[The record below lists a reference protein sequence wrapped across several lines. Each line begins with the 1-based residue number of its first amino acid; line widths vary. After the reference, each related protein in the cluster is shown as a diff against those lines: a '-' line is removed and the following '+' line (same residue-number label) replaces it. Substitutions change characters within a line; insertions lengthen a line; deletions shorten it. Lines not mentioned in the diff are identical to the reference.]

1 MNSDY
6 EDVFGLEGPLARAL
20 PGYAFRPE
28 QAAMAKAVGQALA
41 RLEPLIVEAGTGT
54 GKTFAY
60 LIPALLSGR
69 SVIISTGTR
78 TLQDQLYRRDVPLL
92 AKALGLPVK
101 VALLKGRAN
110 YLCRHR
116 LELATQQ
123 GSLLAGEDD
132 VRSDVRSDARS
143 DVRSDGRGESS
154 RERVLARIARWAATT
169 TSGDLSELADLPEQ
183 SPVWPDVTSTRENC
197 LGQECP
203 QFSRCHV
210 IEARRNA
217 QAADIVVV
225 NHHLL
230 LADLAL
236 KDEGFGDLLPGAEAV
251 LLDEAHQVPDIAAQF
266 FGQVWSVRQVTIWM
280 RDITA
285 ELAAAGVGAPEITA
299 GIGELEVRL
308 EQLRASLQLRP
319 RSRAGGGGESRGGE
333 SRGGGG
339 SRGAASTRYEWESLP
354 EAFLE
359 LLPELET
366 AIGDIASRLEGLGA
380 GAGTANCARR
390 GAALANGLASLRE
403 LADDSGLRWVD
414 ATLSGLLLQFTPFE
428 IAERLRE
435 YVAARPC
442 AWVFTSATLAIAE
455 DFSHF
460 AARIGLSEART
471 LRIGSPFD
479 YRDQARIFL
488 PPHMPEPQ
496 DPDFAARFIAACA
509 PLLVASGG
517 RAFLLYTSYRS
528 LNEGVRALQAR
539 FPDPPFPVLV
549 QGEAPR
555 EVLLR
560 RFRDLGH
567 AVLLATGSFWE
578 GVDVKGEALSIVA
591 IDKLP
596 FASPDDPLL
605 KARLEGIR
613 RRGGNPFFEYQLPQ
627 AVLALKQGVGRLIRD
642 VDDFGVI
649 VLGDPRLTT
658 KAYGRVF
665 LEALPPSPVITDG
678 AAAARF
684 LTERLARLRPAMPLA
699 SRAT

>member
-6 EDVFGLEGPLARAL
+6 QDVFSTEGPLARAL
-20 PGYAFRPE
+20 PDYAYRVE
-28 QAAMAKAVGQALA
+28 QAVMAKAVGAALA

-60 LIPALLSGR
+60 LVPALLSGR

-78 TLQDQLYRRDVPLL
+78 TLQDQLFRRDVPML
-92 AKALGLPVK
+92 AKALGLPAK
-101 VALLKGRAN
+101 LALLKGRTN

-123 GSLLAGEDD
+123 GALLPERNVARLLA
-132 VRSDVRSDARS
+132 
-143 DVRSDGRGESS
+143 
-154 RERVLARIARWAATT
+154 RVSRWAASTK
-169 TSGDLSELADLPEQ
+169 SGDLAELTDLPEQ
-183 SPVWPDVTSTRENC
+183 SPVWPSITSTRENC

-210 IEARRNA
+210 FEARRNA

-251 LLDEAHQVPDIAAQF
+251 ILDEAHQVPDIAAQF
-266 FGQVWSVRQVTIWM
+266 FGQSWSVRQVQVLL
-280 RDITA
+280 RDVTA
-285 ELAAAGVGAPEITA
+285 ELAAAAIRSPSLVEALMGLEGQLDGLRYALQRAAGRYDWQELPESFLDALPEIEA
-299 GIGELEVRL
+299 ALSDLARQLE
-308 EQLRASLQLRP
+308 
-319 RSRAGGGGESRGGE
+319 
-333 SRGGGG
+333 
-339 SRGAASTRYEWESLP
+339 
-354 EAFLE
+354 
-359 LLPELET
+359 
-366 AIGDIASRLEGLGA
+366 DLGA
-380 GAGTANCARR
+380 GAGTASCARR
-390 GAALANGLASLRE
+390 AAHLANALAQLRE
-403 LADDSGLRWVD
+403 LPEESGLRWAEAA
-414 ATLSGLLLQFTPFE
+414 ATGLTLQFTPFE

-435 YVAARPC
+435 YVESRPC
-442 AWVFTSATLAIAE
+442 AWVFTSATLAIAS

-460 AARIGLSEART
+460 AARIGLSDART
-471 LRIGSPFD
+471 LRIDSPFD
-479 YRDQARIFL
+479 YRDQARLFL
-488 PPHMPEPQ
+488 PPGMPDPQ
-496 DPDFAARFIAACA
+496 DPAFADRFIEACA
-509 PLLVASGG
+509 PLIEACGG
-517 RAFLLYTSYRS
+517 RAFLLYTSYRG
-528 LNEGVRALQAR
+528 LAEGVRALKSR

-555 EVLLR
+555 EALLS
-560 RFRDLGH
+560 RFRELGN

-578 GVDVKGEALSIVA
+578 GVDVKGDALSIVA

-596 FASPDDPLL
+596 FAAPDDPLL

-642 VDDFGVI
+642 FDDFGVI
-649 VLGDPRLTT
+649 VLGDPRIKT

-665 LEALPPSPVITDG
+665 LESMPPCPVVTDS
-678 AAAARF
+678 AAAAKF
-684 LTERLARLRPAMPLA
+684 LAGRMRARQITTPKAQVQ
-699 SRAT
+699 

>member
-6 EDVFGLEGPLARAL
+6 KEIFHLAGPLARAL
-20 PGYAFRPE
+20 PNYAYRPE
-28 QAAMAKAVGQALA
+28 QAVMAKAVGAALA

-78 TLQDQLYRRDVPLL
+78 TLQDQLFRRDVPML

-101 VALLKGRAN
+101 IALLKGRTN

-123 GSLLAGEDD
+123 DSLLAPERN
-132 VRSDVRSDARS
+132 VARL
-143 DVRSDGRGESS
+143 
-154 RERVLARIARWAATT
+154 LARVSRWAATT
-169 TSGDLSELADLPEQ
+169 KTGDMAELTDLPEQ
-183 SPVWPDVTSTRENC
+183 SPLWPSITSTRENC
-197 LGQECP
+197 LGQECA

-210 IEARRNA
+210 FDARRNA

-251 LLDEAHQVPDIAAQF
+251 ILDEAHQVPDIAAQF
-266 FGQVWSVRQVTIWM
+266 FGQAWSVRQVQVLM
-280 RDITA
+280 RDIAA
-285 ELAAAGVGAPEITA
+285 EMAAAAIRAPDIVEA
-299 GIGELEVRL
+299 VLAVDGHLEGLRFAL
-308 EQLRASLQLRP
+308 QLRA
-319 RSRAGGGGESRGGE
+319 G
-333 SRGGGG
+333 
-339 SRGAASTRYEWESLP
+339 RYEWSDLPDSFLDALP
-354 EAFLE
+354 EI
-359 LLPELET
+359 ET
-366 AIGDIASRLEGLGA
+366 ALSDLAEQLDNLGA
-380 GAGTANCARR
+380 GAGTANCSRR
-390 GAALANGLASLRE
+390 AAHLANALAQLRE
-403 LADDSGLRWVD
+403 LTDDSGLRWVEV
-414 ATLSGLLLQFTPFE
+414 TLNGMTLQFTPFE

-435 YVAARPC
+435 YVESRPC
-442 AWVFTSATLAIAE
+442 AWIFTSATLAIGE

-460 AARIGLSEART
+460 AARIGLGEART
-471 LRIGSPFD
+471 LRIDSPFD
-479 YRDQARIFL
+479 YRAQTRLFL

-496 DPDFAARFIAACA
+496 DPSFAEKFVDACA
-509 PLLVASGG
+509 PLLKASGG
-517 RAFLLYTSYRS
+517 RAFLLYTSYRG
-528 LNEGVRALQAR
+528 LADGVRALKAR

-555 EVLLR
+555 EALLN
-560 RFRDLGH
+560 RFRELGN

-578 GVDVKGEALSIVA
+578 GVDVKGDALSIVA

-596 FASPDDPLL
+596 FAAPDDPLL

-613 RRGGNPFFEYQLPQ
+613 RRDGNPFFEYQLPQ

-642 VDDFGVI
+642 FDDFGVI
-649 VLGDPRLTT
+649 VIGDPRIKT

-665 LEALPPSPVITDG
+665 LESLPPSPIVTEG
-678 AAAARF
+678 TVAAQF
-684 LTERLARLRPAMPLA
+684 LSDRLARATAMPAGAEAL
-699 SRAT
+699 R

>member
-6 EDVFGLEGPLARAL
+6 KEIFSTAGPLARAL
-20 PGYAFRPE
+20 PNYAYRPE
-28 QAAMAKAVGQALA
+28 QAVMAKAVGAALA

-69 SVIISTGTR
+69 SIIISTGTR
-78 TLQDQLYRRDVPLL
+78 TLQDQLFRRDVPML

-101 VALLKGRAN
+101 IALLKGRTN

-116 LELATQQ
+116 LDLATQQ
-123 GSLLAGEDD
+123 GSLLGPERD
-132 VRSDVRSDARS
+132 VARL
-143 DVRSDGRGESS
+143 
-154 RERVLARIARWAATT
+154 LARVSRWAATT
-169 TSGDLSELADLPEQ
+169 KSGDLAELTDLPEQ
-183 SPVWPDVTSTRENC
+183 SPVWPSITSTRENC
-197 LGQECP
+197 LGQECA

-210 IEARRNA
+210 FDARRNA

-251 LLDEAHQVPDIAAQF
+251 ILDEAHQVPDIAAQF
-266 FGQVWSVRQVTIWM
+266 FGQVWM

-285 ELAAAGVGAPEITA
+285 ELAAAAIRAPAIVEAVLAVDGHLDGLRFALQRPAGRHEWSDLPDTFLDALPEIENA
-299 GIGELEVRL
+299 LSDLAVQLENL
-308 EQLRASLQLRP
+308 
-319 RSRAGGGGESRGGE
+319 GG
-333 SRGGGG
+333 
-339 SRGAASTRYEWESLP
+339 
-354 EAFLE
+354 
-359 LLPELET
+359 
-366 AIGDIASRLEGLGA
+366 

-390 GAALANGLASLRE
+390 AAKVANALAQLRE
-403 LADDSGLRWVD
+403 LSDDSGLRWVE
-414 ATLSGLLLQFTPFE
+414 AAVNGMTLQFTPFE

-435 YVAARPC
+435 YVESRPC
-442 AWVFTSATLAIAE
+442 AWVFTSATLAIGE

-460 AARIGLSEART
+460 AARIGLGEART
-471 LRIGSPFD
+471 LRIDSPFD
-479 YRDQARIFL
+479 YKTQARLFL
-488 PPHMPEPQ
+488 PPRMPEPQ
-496 DPDFAARFIAACA
+496 DPAFADQFIDACA
-509 PLLVASGG
+509 PLLKASGG
-517 RAFLLYTSYRS
+517 RAFLLYTSYRG
-528 LNEGVRALQAR
+528 LAEGVRALKTR

-555 EVLLR
+555 EALLN
-560 RFRDLGH
+560 RFRELGN

-578 GVDVKGEALSIVA
+578 GVDVKGDALSIVA

-596 FASPDDPLL
+596 FAAPDDPLL

-642 VDDFGVI
+642 FDDFGVI
-649 VLGDPRLTT
+649 VIGDPRIRT

-665 LEALPPSPVITDG
+665 LESMPPSPIVSDS
-678 AAAARF
+678 AAAAEF
-684 LTERLARLRPAMPLA
+684 LSDRLARQAVIPANAESIP
-699 SRAT
+699 

>member
-1 MNSDY
+1 MNTEY
-6 EDVFGLEGPLARAL
+6 KDVFSMGGPLSRAL
-20 PGYAFRPE
+20 PNYAYRPE
-28 QAAMAKAVGQALA
+28 QAVMAKAVGAALA

-78 TLQDQLYRRDVPLL
+78 TLQDQLFRRDVPML
-92 AKALGLPVK
+92 AKALGLPAK
-101 VALLKGRAN
+101 LALLKGRTN

-116 LELATQQ
+116 LELAAQQ
-123 GSLLAGEDD
+123 GSLLPASRD
-132 VRSDVRSDARS
+132 VARL
-143 DVRSDGRGESS
+143 
-154 RERVLARIARWAATT
+154 LARVSRWAATT
-169 TSGDLSELADLPEQ
+169 KTGDLAELTDLPEQ
-183 SPVWPDVTSTRENC
+183 SPIWPSITSTRENC

-251 LLDEAHQVPDIAAQF
+251 ILDEAHQVPDIAAQF
-266 FGQVWSVRQVTIWM
+266 FGQTWSVRQVQVLM

-285 ELAAAGVGAPEITA
+285 ELSAAAIRAPSLVEAVLAIDGHLDGLRFALQRGAGRHEWADLPETFLDALPEI
-299 GIGELEVRL
+299 
-308 EQLRASLQLRP
+308 
-319 RSRAGGGGESRGGE
+319 
-333 SRGGGG
+333 
-339 SRGAASTRYEWESLP
+339 
-354 EAFLE
+354 
-359 LLPELET
+359 ET
-366 AIGDIASRLEGLGA
+366 ALCGLGAQLEGLGG

-390 GAALANGLASLRE
+390 AAHLANALAQLRE
-403 LADDSGLRWVD
+403 LSEESGLRWVEAA
-414 ATLSGLLLQFTPFE
+414 ATGLTLQFTPFE

-435 YVAARPC
+435 YVESRPC
-442 AWVFTSATLAIAE
+442 AWIFTSATLAVAS

-460 AARIGLSEART
+460 AARIGLNEART
-471 LRIGSPFD
+471 LRIDSPFD
-479 YRDQARIFL
+479 YRDQTRLFL
-488 PPHMPEPQ
+488 PPRMPDPQ
-496 DPDFAARFIAACA
+496 DPAFAEKFIEACA
-509 PLLVASGG
+509 PLIEAGGG
-517 RAFLLYTSYRS
+517 RAFLLYTSYRG
-528 LNEGVRALQAR
+528 LAEGVRALKAR

-555 EVLLR
+555 EALLN
-560 RFRDLGH
+560 RFRELGN

-578 GVDVKGEALSIVA
+578 GVDVKGDALSIVA

-596 FASPDDPLL
+596 FAAPDDPLL

-642 VDDFGVI
+642 FDDFGVI
-649 VLGDPRLTT
+649 ILGDPRIKT

-665 LEALPPSPVITDG
+665 LESMPPSPVVSDVAV
-678 AAAARF
+678 AAEF
-684 LTERLARLRPAMPLA
+684 LRDRLRTRQASVPAA
-699 SRAT
+699 QAT

>member
-6 EDVFGLEGPLARAL
+6 SDVFNPEGPLARAL
-20 PGYAFRPE
+20 PGYAHRPE
-28 QAAMAKAVGQALA
+28 QAAMAKAVGLSLA

-60 LIPALLSGR
+60 LVPALLSGR

-78 TLQDQLYRRDVPLL
+78 TLQDQLFHRDVPLL

-101 VALLKGRAN
+101 IALLKGRAN

-123 GSLLAGEDD
+123 GSLLGDE
-132 VRSDVRSDARS
+132 
-143 DVRSDGRGESS
+143 RGIT
-154 RERVLARIARWAATT
+154 RILARVSRWAATT
-169 TSGDLSELADLPEQ
+169 KAGDLSELTDLPEQ
-183 SPVWPDVTSTRENC
+183 SAAWPQITSTRENC
-197 LGQECP
+197 LGTECP

-210 IEARRNA
+210 FEARRKA

-251 LLDEAHQVPDIAAQF
+251 ILDEAHQVPDIAAQF
-266 FGQVWSVRQVTIWM
+266 FGQTWSARQVQLLM

-285 ELAAAGVGAPEITA
+285 ETAAAGVRDPAIA
-299 GIGELEVRL
+299 AAVVSVDARL
-308 EQLRASLQLRP
+308 EEL
-319 RSRAGGGGESRGGE
+319 
-333 SRGGGG
+333 
-339 SRGAASTRYEWESLP
+339 RGALHRGQGRYEWASLP
-354 EAFLE
+354 DSFLDV
-359 LLPELET
+359 LPELET
-366 AIGDIASRLEGLGA
+366 ALSDMATQLEGLGA
-380 GAGTANCARR
+380 GAGTATCARR
-390 GAALANGLASLRE
+390 SGTLANSLAALRE
-403 LADDSGLRWVD
+403 LSDDTGLRWVD
-414 ATLSGLLLQFTPFE
+414 ANPSGLLLQYTPFE

-435 YVAARPC
+435 YVESRPC
-442 AWVFTSATLAIAE
+442 AWVFTSATLAIGE

-460 AARIGLSEART
+460 AGRIGLPEART
-471 LRIGSPFD
+471 VRIDSPFD
-479 YRDQARIFL
+479 YRIQARIFL
-488 PPHMPEPQ
+488 PPHMPQPQ
-496 DPDFAARFIAACA
+496 DPAFSAKFIDACA
-509 PLLVASGG
+509 PLLEASGG
-517 RAFLLYTSYRS
+517 RAFLLYTSYR
-528 LNEGVRALQAR
+528 G
-539 FPDPPFPVLV
+539 
-549 QGEAPR
+549 
-555 EVLLR
+555 
-560 RFRDLGH
+560 
-567 AVLLATGSFWE
+567 LAE

-642 VDDFGVI
+642 CDDFGVI
-649 VLGDPRLTT
+649 VIGDPRLKT

-665 LEALPPSPVITDG
+665 LEALPPSPVIAESKVG
-678 AAAARF
+678 AVF
-684 LTERLARLRPAMPLA
+684 LAERLAKLHPAMALA
-699 SRAT
+699 ARAT

>member
-6 EDVFGLEGPLARAL
+6 KDIFNLGGPLARAL
-20 PGYAFRPE
+20 PGYAYRPE
-28 QAAMAKAVGQALA
+28 QAAMAKAVGLALA

-60 LIPALLSGR
+60 LVPALLSGR

-78 TLQDQLYRRDVPLL
+78 TLQDQLFRRDVPLL

-101 VALLKGRAN
+101 IALLKGRAN

-116 LELATQQ
+116 MELATQQ
-123 GSLLAGEDD
+123 GSLLGDERNAT
-132 VRSDVRSDARS
+132 
-143 DVRSDGRGESS
+143 
-154 RERVLARIARWAATT
+154 RVLARVSRWAATT
-169 TSGDLSELADLPEQ
+169 KAGDLSELTDLPEQ
-183 SPVWPDVTSTRENC
+183 SSVWPQITSTRENC

-203 QFSRCHV
+203 QFARCHV
-210 IEARRNA
+210 FEARRNA

-251 LLDEAHQVPDIAAQF
+251 ILDEAHQVPDIAAQF
-266 FGQVWSVRQVTIWM
+266 FGQVWSVRQVQLLM
-280 RDITA
+280 RDVTA
-285 ELAAAGVGAPEITA
+285 EMTAAGIRAQSIAAAVAA
-299 GIGELEVRL
+299 VDAHLE
-308 EQLRASLQLRP
+308 ELRAALQRD
-319 RSRAGGGGESRGGE
+319 AG
-333 SRGGGG
+333 
-339 SRGAASTRYEWESLP
+339 RYEWAGLP
-354 EAFLE
+354 DAFLDV
-359 LLPELET
+359 LPELET
-366 AIGDIASRLEGLGA
+366 SLSDIAGQLDGLGA

-390 GAALANGLASLRE
+390 AAALANGLAALRE
-403 LADDSGLRWVD
+403 LSEDTGLRWVD
-414 ATLSGLLLQFTPFE
+414 VSPNGLLLQFTPFE

-435 YVAARPC
+435 YVESRPC
-442 AWVFTSATLAIAE
+442 AWVFTSATLAIGE

-460 AARIGLSEART
+460 AARIGLPDART
-471 LRIGSPFD
+471 VRIDSPFD
-479 YRDQARIFL
+479 YPSQARIFL
-488 PPHMPEPQ
+488 PPRMPEPQ
-496 DPDFAARFIAACA
+496 SPAFAASFIDACA
-509 PLLVASGG
+509 PLLEASGG
-517 RAFLLYTSYRS
+517 RAFLLYTSYRG
-528 LNEGVRALQAR
+528 LADGVRALQAR

-549 QGEAPR
+549 QGDAPR
-555 EVLLR
+555 EALLN
-560 RFRDLGH
+560 RFRELGN

-578 GVDVKGEALSIVA
+578 GVDVKGEALCIVA

-642 VDDFGVI
+642 FDDFGVI
-649 VLGDPRLTT
+649 VIGDPRLKT
-658 KAYGRVF
+658 KTYGRVF
-665 LEALPPSPVITDG
+665 LEALPASPVITDSAVG
-678 AAAARF
+678 ALF
-684 LTERLARLRPAMPLA
+684 LAQRLAKLRPGIAVA